1 MLATDNIK
9 ALAKR
14 NNVSVAFVRE
24 TATETAGLQAGYSS
38 SRKTWF
44 IDADAT
50 TVRVFNAQ
58 LAQLIEDERA
68 DGELLPVYT
77 SRKN

>member
-24 TATETAGLQAGYSS
+24 TATETAGLKVGYSS